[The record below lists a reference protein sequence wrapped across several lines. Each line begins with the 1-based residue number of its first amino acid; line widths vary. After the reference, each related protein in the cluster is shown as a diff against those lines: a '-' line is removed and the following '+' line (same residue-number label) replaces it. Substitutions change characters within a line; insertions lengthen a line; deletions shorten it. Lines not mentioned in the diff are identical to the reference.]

1 MKPRH
6 TIQAVIR
13 SGDESDHV
21 AECVDFPVVTQGATV
36 EESLRNLREAV
47 VLMLD
52 GKDLAAWNL
61 APHPSI
67 VVMIEL
73 EPDYA

>member
-1 MKPRH
+1 MKLRH

-13 SGDESDHV
+13 SGDDSGYV
-21 AECVDFPVVTQGATV
+21 AECVDLPVVTQGATV
-36 EESLRNLREAV
+36 EESLTNLREAV
-47 VLMLD
+47 GLLLE
-52 GKDLAAWNL
+52 GEDLATWNL